1 MKSLV
6 KQVTVYDEDT
16 GEIVNEVTS
25 RGSPNGRGWVI
36 MYSDRTSELFKQCT
50 GSVARVF
57 GYLACNQNF
66 EERGFIG
73 TKKNVQ
79 EALGMTK
86 STCIEAFKWLKE
98 HHIISEVNHNGVS
111 EFLINPDYVTVG
123 RDKRK
128 RQKAWVKSFAGQTV
142 ATIEAPKSVH
152 RARARVASS
161 ALPPSGRSI
170 EIE

>member
-16 GEIVNEVTS
+16 GEVVNEVTS
-25 RGSPNGRGWVI
+25 RGSPNGRGFVL
-36 MYSDRTSELFKQCT
+36 MYSERTSELFKKCT

-79 EALGMTK
+79 EALGMNK

-98 HHIISEVNHNGVS
+98 HHVISEVSHNGVS

-123 RDKRK
+123 RDKKK
-128 RQKAWVKSFAGQTV
+128 RQKAWVQSFAGQVVGTSALPKVARRV
-142 ATIEAPKSVH
+142 ATP
-152 RARARVASS
+152 

-170 EIE
+170 EVD